1 MKINRAPL
9 VMSLA
14 LIFSFTFV
22 FIPVHAF
29 SQTTSFDGEAAAAAA
44 SLTNAAQV
52 QKAENLAQATADKAQ
67 AEIEKAENN
76 VAAAEK
82 NLASVNPTDTTAVK
96 AAEEKLAD
104 AVEAL
109 NHALAN
115 STGVSASEISDMRAS
130 GMGWGQI
137 AHALGLHP
145 GTLGL
150 GHTKSEKD
158 KEQAMATSRDFSKG
172 TTGKEHGQ
180 KGSGPGKSSSGEK
193 GKDNASEKG
202 SQGSGKGSDGGGKG
216 GGKGN

>member
-1 MKINRAPL
+1 
-9 VMSLA
+9 MSLA

-29 SQTTSFDGEAAAAAA
+29 SQTTSFDGEEAA

-172 TTGKEHGQ
+172 TADKNHGQ
-180 KGSGPGKSSSGEK
+180 KGSGPNKASGEK
-193 GKDNASEKG
+193 GKDTSSGKSSE
-202 SQGSGKGSDGGGKG
+202 GSGKGGSQGGGGK
-216 GGKGN
+216 N